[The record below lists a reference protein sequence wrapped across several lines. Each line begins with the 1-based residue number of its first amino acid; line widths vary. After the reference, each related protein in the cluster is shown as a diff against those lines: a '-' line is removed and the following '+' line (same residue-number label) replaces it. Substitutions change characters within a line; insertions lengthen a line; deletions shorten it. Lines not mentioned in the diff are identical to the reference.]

1 MPMAFRLFDL
11 PIELRYH
18 VAVSIVPP
26 NALRND
32 SELDSLQGSGD
43 ELESIQSR
51 FRDLKNFSLVC
62 RATWELCREIVRQG
76 VELIGDKTHTRYL
89 RKLED
94 GSLPDFIQ
102 NTSKIKFLSFGGIVT
117 HNDEEHGC
125 DHYCSELQEQDNR
138 IRRILAHFPY
148 ITTLHLVNVPLS
160 ILTVQSL
167 IPMGSLRTLIIID
180 PDPNSHERYH
190 NAVLRRCQNE
200 WDLPP
205 VTTLSIVASESN
217 SCGSV
222 SNFITLFE
230 KSITSLS
237 IRSEQDKLEIPHCK
251 DSLRYDLFLDNA
263 YCIKLSNLK
272 HLSIGYLKFTSLS
285 LREFLDECESLESL
299 SVDCQGSTEESL
311 PMVYILELL
320 GSLAGD
326 DDLMFNLLE
335 YDWKHDGFEPPP
347 YIDSP
352 YMREDKIML
361 SSVIHFSCRLFRGR
375 PSAPKRKIVERLQL
389 TFSRNNEEAR
399 VIDSTHLLYLVRR
412 RTPALNGLN
421 AQSFTAINEGLA

>member
-51 FRDLKNFSLVC
+51 FRDLKNFSLIC

-76 VELIGDKTHTRYL
+76 VELIGDKTHTRFL

-94 GSLPDFIQ
+94 GTLPDFIQ
-102 NTSKIKFLSFGGIVT
+102 NTSKIKFLSFGGIVP

-125 DHYCSELQEQDNR
+125 DHYCPELQEQDNR
-138 IRRILAHFPY
+138 IRQILAHFPY

-167 IPMGSLRTLIIID
+167 IPMVSLRTLIIID
-180 PDPNSHERYH
+180 PDPNSHEMYH

-205 VTTLSIVASESN
+205 VTTLSIVA
-217 SCGSV
+217 
-222 SNFITLFE
+222 
-230 KSITSLS
+230 
-237 IRSEQDKLEIPHCK
+237 R
-251 DSLRYDLFLDNA
+251 
-263 YCIKLSNLK
+263 
-272 HLSIGYLKFTSLS
+272 YLKFTSLS

-361 SSVIHFSCRLFRGR
+361 SSVIHFSCRLFRGGA
-375 PSAPKRKIVERLQL
+375 SAPKRKIVERLQL
-389 TFSRNNEEAR
+389 TFSPNNEEAR